1 MFRWNGLNGLEGG
14 FMEIKKE
21 PLQERPITK
30 ATAWKFVRISLYA
43 NFSILLLVTQE
54 DLGKLAM
61 AGIAFFVI
69 NFTLLLLQRLDANP

>member
-1 MFRWNGLNGLEGG
+1 
-14 FMEIKKE
+14 METKKE

-43 NFSILLLVTQE
+43 NFAILISAMQE
-54 DLGKLAM
+54 DLTKLAA

-69 NFTLLLLQRLDANP
+69 NFTLFLLQKLDASP

>member
-1 MFRWNGLNGLEGG
+1 
-14 FMEIKKE
+14 METKNE

-43 NFSILLLVTQE
+43 NFAILISAIQE
-54 DLGKLAM
+54 DLTKLAA

-69 NFTLLLLQRLDANP
+69 NFTLFLLQKLDASP

>member
-1 MFRWNGLNGLEGG
+1 
-14 FMEIKKE
+14 METKNE

-43 NFSILLLVTQE
+43 NFAILISAMQE
-54 DLGKLAM
+54 DLTKLAA

-69 NFTLLLLQRLDANP
+69 NFILFLMQRMNANP

>member
-1 MFRWNGLNGLEGG
+1 MDTE
-14 FMEIKKE
+14 KE

-69 NFTLLLLQRLDANP
+69 NFTLFLLQRLDANP